1 MIFHNLIKEKRQK
14 MSLTQMELANKLL
27 VSNKTISNW
36 ETGKTLPDIEN
47 IILISKYLNISLDD
61 LFLGDETMVGKL
73 RENQQERKFYR
84 IVTISLI
91 SAIIVGTIGYL
102 FLKLFYSSNMILI
115 ESNLSGYLSI
125 PMFILIIYI
134 LTKINWHSLISILN
148 KKIIIAIGFLL
159 FLYAIMPVMD
169 IVDGLIRGCLLY
181 TSPSP
186 RDPKTSRMPSSA

>member
-84 IVTISLI
+84 IVTRSLI
-91 SAIIVGTIGYL
+91 SAIVVGTIGYL

-169 IVDGLIRGCLLY
+169 IVDGLIRGFVG
-181 TSPSP
+181 SGVN
-186 RDPKTSRMPSSA
+186 

>member
-1 MIFHNLIKEKRQK
+1 MFNVITRTRRKVMIFHNLIKEKRQK

-169 IVDGLIRGCLLY
+169 IVDGLIKGFVG
-181 TSPSP
+181 SGVN
-186 RDPKTSRMPSSA
+186 

>member
-1 MIFHNLIKEKRQK
+1 MFNVTTRTRRKVVIFHNLIKEKRQK

-91 SAIIVGTIGYL
+91 SAIVVGTIGYL

-169 IVDGLIRGCLLY
+169 IVDGLIRGFVG
-181 TSPSP
+181 SGVN
-186 RDPKTSRMPSSA
+186 

>member
-1 MIFHNLIKEKRQK
+1 MFNVITRTRRKVVIFHNLIKEKRQK

-36 ETGKTLPDIEN
+36 ETRKTLPDIEN

-169 IVDGLIRGCLLY
+169 IVDGLIRGFVG
-181 TSPSP
+181 SGVN
-186 RDPKTSRMPSSA
+186 

>member
-1 MIFHNLIKEKRQK
+1 MFNVITRTRRKVVIFHNLIKEKRQK

-102 FLKLFYSSNMILI
+102 FLKLFYSASLASI
-115 ESNLSGYLSI
+115 ESNVSTYLAI
-125 PMFILIIYI
+125 PILVLIIYI

-148 KKIIIAIGFLL
+148 KKLIIAIGLL
-159 FLYAIMPVMD
+159 IFLYAVIPVMEV
-169 IVDGLIRGCLLY
+169 IDGLIRGFVG
-181 TSPSP
+181 
-186 RDPKTSRMPSSA
+186 SSIN

>member
-73 RENQQERKFYR
+73 RKNQQERKFYR

-169 IVDGLIRGCLLY
+169 IVDGLIRGFVG
-181 TSPSP
+181 SGVN
-186 RDPKTSRMPSSA
+186 